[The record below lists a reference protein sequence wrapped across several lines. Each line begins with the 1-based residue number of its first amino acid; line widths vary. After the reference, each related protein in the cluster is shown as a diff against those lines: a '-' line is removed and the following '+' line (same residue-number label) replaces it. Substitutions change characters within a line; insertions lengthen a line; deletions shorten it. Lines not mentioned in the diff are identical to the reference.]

1 MNRTLLPKAALTI
14 LCAAAAAAAHADFEV
29 RDAKGRRILLKD
41 DGTWRYV
48 LPRDAAAAAKEA
60 REAKGEKPADDG
72 KPPPT
77 AELQLVAKVGSPVG
91 CQFDF
96 RLTNTLP
103 YEIRSLVPEFAAYRG
118 DVLYSAESTAFTNL
132 KPGDQR
138 LRSVRFRGITCDEI
152 ARLQVTGGDRCEMG
166 DLDRFNNDKGVCLE
180 RVKLMPTDAVKFEK

>member
-1 MNRTLLPKAALTI
+1 MNRCLLPALI
-14 LCAAAAAAAHADFEV
+14 ALAGLAFPAHADFEV
-29 RDAKGRRILLKD
+29 RDTKGRRILLKD

-60 REAKGEKPADDG
+60 REAKGEKEPDDG

-77 AELQLVAKVGSPVG
+77 AELQLLSRTASPVG

-96 RLTNTLP
+96 KLTNTLP

-118 DVLYSAESTAFTNL
+118 EVLYSTESIDFTDL

-138 LRSVRFRGITCDEI
+138 QRSVRFRGIGCNEI
-152 ARLQVTGGDRCEMG
+152 SRLQVVGGDRCLMG
-166 DLDRFNNDKGVCLE
+166 DLDRFNNEKGLCLA